1 MPTINIAEDVCP
13 VSEFRAD
20 INKKLKYASEK
31 RRPILLTQHG
41 KSAAVVLDVKT
52 YQALLY
58 ERDLFEDVRVAEE
71 QIKKGETYTTSEV
84 KALLKKRYGVAKG

>member
-20 INKKLKYASEK
+20 INQKLKHAAEK

-58 ERDLFEDVRVAEE
+58 ERDLFEDVRIAEE
-71 QIKKGETYTTSEV
+71 QIGRGDTYSTTEV
-84 KALLKKRYGVAKG
+84 KNLLKKRYGVVKG